1 MKTIKRIIAAS
12 LTVLVAMSTTS
23 CYIRI
28 SKDAKEELKD
38 RLRYEQEMGEVVY
51 DESDSLVINPGSFN
65 ALFNRSGLDI
75 TYILSDCEPKVVIT
89 GKHKSR
95 DQILVENKYGDLEI
109 SYKSELGIVITRD
122 EKVTVY
128 APGIEKLDNNGS
140 GDIFVKGSFEANTLE
155 ILNRGSGDIDFEKVL
170 LSGPLSITNQGSGDI
185 DLERCQIDGSVTVS
199 NKGSGD
205 ITMNGSAG
213 ETTVLN
219 SGSGDIDIS
228 RLETNSIN
236 VTSKGSGEVKQ
247 R

>member
-12 LTVLVAMSTTS
+12 LTALVAMSTTS

-65 ALFNRSGLDI
+65 SLLDRSGLDI

-89 GKHKSR
+89 GKYKSR

-128 APGIEKLDNNGS
+128 APGIEKLDKNGS

-155 ILNRGSGDIDFEKVL
+155 IINRGSGDIDFEKVL

-205 ITMNGSAG
+205 ITLNGSAG
-213 ETTVLN
+213 ETTILN

-228 RLETNSIN
+228 RLETTSIN
-236 VTSKGSGEVKQ
+236 VTSKGSGDVKQ

>member
-65 ALFNRSGLDI
+65 SLLDRSGLDI

-89 GKHKSR
+89 GKYKSR

-155 ILNRGSGDIDFEKVL
+155 IINRGSGDIDFEKVL

-205 ITMNGSAG
+205 ITLNGSAG
-213 ETTVLN
+213 ETTILN

-228 RLETNSIN
+228 RLETTSIN
-236 VTSKGSGEVKQ
+236 VTSKGSGDVKQ

>member
-95 DQILVENKYGDLEI
+95 DQILVENKFRFILTTFQ
-109 SYKSELGIVITRD
+109 SMMASFNLGKTSMFGTLIT
-122 EKVTVY
+122 T
-128 APGIEKLDNNGS
+128 G
-140 GDIFVKGSFEANTLE
+140 F
-155 ILNRGSGDIDFEKVL
+155 
-170 LSGPLSITNQGSGDI
+170 
-185 DLERCQIDGSVTVS
+185 
-199 NKGSGD
+199 
-205 ITMNGSAG
+205 
-213 ETTVLN
+213 
-219 SGSGDIDIS
+219 
-228 RLETNSIN
+228 
-236 VTSKGSGEVKQ
+236 
-247 R
+247 

>member
-12 LTVLVAMSTTS
+12 LTALVAMSTTS

-38 RLRYEQEMGEVVY
+38 KLRFGEEMGKIVY
-51 DESDSLVINPGSFN
+51 DESDSLVINPGNFN
-65 ALFNRSGLDI
+65 SLFNSCGIDI
-75 TYILSDCEPKVVIT
+75 TYVLSDCEPKVVIT
-89 GKHKSR
+89 GKYKSR
-95 DQILVENKYGDLEI
+95 DQILVENNYGDLNITYE
-109 SYKSELGIVITRD
+109 SDLGILITHG

-128 APGIEKLDNNGS
+128 APGIEKLDNSGS
-140 GDIFVKGSFEANTLE
+140 GDIFVKGNFEANTLE

-185 DLERCQIDGSVTVS
+185 DLQRCQIDGSVTVS

-205 ITMNGSAG
+205 ISLNGNAR
-213 ETTVLN
+213 ETTIMN

-228 RLETNSIN
+228 RLETTSIN
-236 VTSKGSGEVKQ
+236 VTSKGSGDVKQ